1 MDYPHESWLPGLR
14 RGIQAISADGEKMR
28 RTFVVADVVRPAGYE
43 DRLRRV
49 LNDLH
54 DSLGPTLTAAVLGL
68 RAARDLVARDRA
80 GAEHLLARLEDE
92 LYGAITDLRRIVADA
107 RPPALDGAGLVLAV
121 RRYAETLTDRVPAE
135 HGPLRV
141 EVVVRGELPPLS
153 ADVEVAAYR
162 IIREA
167 LVNVARHSGARQC
180 TVHLWP
186 LDGDLHVDV
195 VDDGVGTDGEA
206 LPTVG
211 GTGLRSMR
219 ERAGDLGGGCRI
231 EPVASG
237 GTRIAAWLPLA
248 AGK

>member
-1 MDYPHESWLPGLR
+1 
-14 RGIQAISADGEKMR
+14 MR
-28 RTFVVADVVRPAGYE
+28 RTFVVADIVRPAGYE
-43 DRLRRV
+43 DRLKRV
-49 LNDLH
+49 LTDLH
-54 DSLGPTLTAAVLGL
+54 DGLGPTLTAAVLGM
-68 RAARDLVARDRA
+68 RAARDLIARDRA
-80 GAEHLLARLEDE
+80 AAERLLARLEDE
-92 LYGAITDLRRIVADA
+92 LHGAITDLRRIVADA
-107 RPPALDGAGLVLAV
+107 RPPALDDAGLVLAV
-121 RRYAETLTDRVPAE
+121 RRYATILTDRVPAE

-141 EVVVRGELPPLS
+141 EVEVRGELPALP
-153 ADVEVAAYR
+153 AEVEVTAYR

-186 LDGDLHVDV
+186 LDGDLHVEI

-206 LPTVG
+206 LPAVG

-231 EPVASG
+231 EPVSSG
-237 GTRIAAWLPLA
+237 GTRIAAWLPIT